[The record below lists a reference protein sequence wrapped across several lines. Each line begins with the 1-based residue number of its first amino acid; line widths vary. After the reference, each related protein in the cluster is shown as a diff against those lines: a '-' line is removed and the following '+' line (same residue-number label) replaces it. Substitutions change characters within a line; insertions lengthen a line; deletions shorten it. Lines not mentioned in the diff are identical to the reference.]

1 MMKNTFS
8 LTSILRPHILNLTPY
23 SSARDEYTGTEGV
36 FLDANENPL
45 GPAFRE
51 LMPDHLKASARNVN
65 RYPDPHQ
72 WAIKNRLAPIKGVRQ
87 EQIFLGN
94 GSDEPIDLLVRAT
107 CTPGRYAG
115 AADEILI
122 MPPTYGMYE
131 VSARINDVVVTKVP
145 LTPEFQVDLPAV
157 LAAINN
163 KTKLIWLCSPNNP
176 SGNRLQTDAIQAIL
190 EAASHSLVIVDEA
203 YSDFSEEPSW
213 TGKLD
218 SYPNLVVLQTFSKA
232 WGMAGLRLG
241 MCFAS
246 EELIRV
252 LNRIKPPYNISAPSQ
267 ALALEALEHEADK
280 DEMVREILSERQFLT
295 HNLRTLPSVLVIHP
309 SDANFLLVQFTDA
322 SRTFAQLIE
331 HKVIVR
337 DRSNVTRCAG
347 CLRIT
352 VGTRAE
358 NERLLDVLKR
368 IADSP
373 DADIASL
380 KALPVGTGDSATKTE
395 FVSNA

>member
-1 MMKNTFS
+1 
-8 LTSILRPHILNLTPY
+8 
-23 SSARDEYTGTEGV
+23 
-36 FLDANENPL
+36 
-45 GPAFRE
+45 
-51 LMPDHLKASARNVN
+51 
-65 RYPDPHQ
+65 
-72 WAIKNRLAPIKGVRQ
+72 
-87 EQIFLGN
+87 
-94 GSDEPIDLLVRAT
+94 
-107 CTPGRYAG
+107 
-115 AADEILI
+115 

-145 LTPEFQVDLPAV
+145 LTPDFQVDLPAV

-380 KALPVGTGDSATKTE
+380 KALPVGTGDSATKPE

>member
-145 LTPEFQVDLPAV
+145 LTPDFQVDLPAV

-380 KALPVGTGDSATKTE
+380 KALPVGTGDSATKPE

>member
-1 MMKNTFS
+1 
-8 LTSILRPHILNLTPY
+8 
-23 SSARDEYTGTEGV
+23 
-36 FLDANENPL
+36 
-45 GPAFRE
+45 
-51 LMPDHLKASARNVN
+51 
-65 RYPDPHQ
+65 
-72 WAIKNRLAPIKGVRQ
+72 
-87 EQIFLGN
+87 
-94 GSDEPIDLLVRAT
+94 
-107 CTPGRYAG
+107 
-115 AADEILI
+115 
-122 MPPTYGMYE
+122 
-131 VSARINDVVVTKVP
+131 
-145 LTPEFQVDLPAV
+145 
-157 LAAINN
+157 
-163 KTKLIWLCSPNNP
+163 
-176 SGNRLQTDAIQAIL
+176 
-190 EAASHSLVIVDEA
+190 
-203 YSDFSEEPSW
+203 SEEPSW
-213 TGKLD
+213 AGKLD

-380 KALPVGTGDSATKTE
+380 KALPVGTGDSATKPE